1 MLTLNTIHNTRPM
14 LALLES
20 IQASPDLD
28 RVFELKV
35 AETQEVLA
43 FLNIR
48 PVHTVVMA
56 SFIADNGIE
65 SELNRGKFY
74 GYRNAQGTL
83 EGMALIGHT
92 TLVEARTEEAL
103 KALAFTAR
111 SSETPIHVIMS
122 DGTAAEIFW
131 NHFSDGLT
139 QPRLKCTEML
149 FEISFPFMVRNC
161 KQEIRPAKADELLP
175 VAEAQAEIAF
185 MESGVDPMQKD
196 REGFLK
202 RVARRIEQG
211 RVFVVFENDKLV
223 FKADIIAETTNV
235 IYLEGIYVAPECRG
249 QGVGSDCLA
258 KLSLDL
264 LNRVENICFL
274 SNFEFIKAHQSFY
287 KAGYKNTGNCT
298 TLFV

>member
-1 MLTLNTIHNTRPM
+1 MTTIAVETYSRIYDYPILTI
-14 LALLES
+14 A
-20 IQASPDLD
+20 PDLSK
-28 RVFELKV
+28 VSELKSENRDE
-35 AETQEVLA
+35 ALKFLA
-43 FLNIR
+43 IR

-56 SFIADNGIE
+56 SFINDNGME
-65 SELNRGKFY
+65 SDLNRGKFY

-83 EGMALIGHT
+83 EGMALIGHV

-111 SSETPIHVIMS
+111 SSETSIHVIMS
-122 DGTAAEIFW
+122 DGTAAESFW

-149 FEISFPFMVRNC
+149 FEISFPFMVRKC

-175 VAEAQAEIAF
+175 IAEAQAEIAF

-235 IYLEGIYVAPECRG
+235 IYLEGIYVAPDYRG
-249 QGVGSDCLA
+249 QGAGSDCLA
-258 KLSLDL
+258 KLSLEL

-274 SNFEFIKAHQSFY
+274 SNFEFKKAHQSFY